1 MSETPAPLL
10 RALAPTAVTNAIGR
24 RRFLAGL
31 GAAAVAPI
39 LAACGGNSDSAQSS
53 PPSTSGGAS
62 SAQSSPPSTSGGAST
77 NGGASSATPAALES
91 ALSIYTWGAYDDP
104 KTFTSFTSASGPA
117 VTIDSYSS
125 NQEMIAKLVA
135 ASGTSGYDI
144 VVPTGPYVPQ
154 MISNKL
160 LMTLDHSKL
169 PNLSTVDPQFLGR
182 DWDPQ
187 NQYSV
192 CKDWGTTGF
201 VYDTTKIKRPLTT
214 WSDFLDAAQ
223 HEAAGSTS
231 VLDVPEDLLG
241 MYFWA
246 NGIDWNTSSA
256 TDLKAAQE
264 YLTSKIAP
272 HIKAFDSYP
281 GSGGAMPKGTY
292 TLMQAWNGDARQGIE
307 AAKNP
312 SQYKWVLPGPAT
324 ELWMDNWS
332 IAANAPHPNAAHAFI
347 NYVLDTKNSLREV
360 QFMGYN
366 SGIKGIEPLAIAAK
380 TTNLDMI
387 FFTPAQVAT
396 MKTGTINESTQARVT
411 IMSAVKAAAA
421 A

>member
-1 MSETPAPLL
+1 MTNPPEPVV
-10 RALAPTAVTNAIGR
+10 RALAPTAVTKAFGR
-24 RRFLAGL
+24 RGFLAGL
-31 GAAAVAPI
+31 GGAVALPL
-39 LAACGGNSDSAQSS
+39 LAACGSS
-53 PPSTSGGAS
+53 SSSTANAAPSGGG
-62 SAQSSPPSTSGGAST
+62 STQ
-77 NGGASSATPAALES
+77 LES
-91 ALSIYTWGAYDDP
+91 TLSIYTWGAYDDP
-104 KTFTSFTSASGPA
+104 KTFTNYTAALGPA

-135 ASGTSGYDI
+135 AKGTSGYDI
-144 VVPTGPYVPQ
+144 VVPTGPYIPE

-169 PNLSTVDPQFLGR
+169 PNLSNVDPQFLAK

-201 VYDTTKIKRPLTT
+201 VYDTTKITRSLTS
-214 WSDFLDAAQ
+214 WADFLDAAQ
-223 HEAAGSTS
+223 NEAAGQTA
-231 VLDVPEDLLG
+231 VLDVPEDLVG

-246 NGIDWNTSSA
+246 NGIDWNTTSQ
-256 TDLKAAQE
+256 TDLDAAQSF
-264 YLTSKIAP
+264 LTSKIAKN
-272 HIKAFDSYP
+272 IKAFDSYP

-292 TLMQAWNGDARQGIE
+292 TLMQAWNGDARQGLQ

-312 SQYKWVLPGPAT
+312 SQYKWVLPTPAT

-332 IAANAPHPNAAHAFI
+332 ITANAPHPNAAHAFI

-360 QFMGYN
+360 EFMGYN
-366 SGIKGIEPLAIAAK
+366 SGIKNIEPLAVAAK
-380 TTNLDMI
+380 TEYLDMI
-387 FFTPAQVAT
+387 FYTPAQVAT
-396 MKTGTINESTQARVT
+396 MKTGVINEATQTKVN
-411 IMSAVKAAAA
+411 IMNTVKAAAA